1 MYKITVRRNKDIL
14 IVSTIHKDR
23 ELFTGKDSSKKLR
36 DWISHKNYEG
46 HQDCEHCNQPNA
58 KLSIHPIKYIETGN
72 TIDWICNSC
81 YLDAILE
88 TDLIKE
94 G

>member
-1 MYKITVRRNKDIL
+1 MYKITVRKNKDIS
-14 IVSTIHKDR
+14 IKGVASKER
-23 ELFTGKDSSKKLR
+23 KLFTGKDSPKKLR

-46 HQDCEHCNQPNA
+46 HQDCEYCNQSNA
-58 KLSIHPIKYIETGN
+58 KLSIHPVKYIETGG
-72 TIDWICNSC
+72 TIDWMCHNC